1 MDTDAEVENTVKYAI
16 NGLSTRG
23 LEKFSNSLRTI

>member
-1 MDTDAEVENTVKYAI
+1 MDTDAEVENTVKYVI

-23 LEKFSNSLRTI
+23 QKNFLNP